1 MALHIDSFTFRI
13 AATDLQSTAKR
24 YTSRFSS
31 RNGLTLLF
39 AHCVGS
45 RTFTTAHAPC
55 FIRAELDSLDKE
67 QWEPTIEQIF
77 RLQQQKDQ
85 RDRIREAW
93 AFDWQSHGDAAIIN
107 ARVLDSRKDAVCQ
120 FKNHGLRSI
129 PKPDGEAVGL
139 KASKKQEGM
148 AYPQFP
154 PYIESVTLF
163 RERSVVWQGLDT
175 FRKDSATRAKG
186 SNQLQ

>member
-45 RTFTTAHAPC
+45 H
-55 FIRAELDSLDKE
+55 KE

-107 ARVLDSRKDAVCQ
+107 ARVLDSRKDAVSPSEWALALES
-120 FKNHGLRSI
+120 FVESHLRGHRI
-129 PKPDGEAVGL
+129 VALGH
-139 KASKKQEGM
+139 
-148 AYPQFP
+148 
-154 PYIESVTLF
+154 
-163 RERSVVWQGLDT
+163 
-175 FRKDSATRAKG
+175 SAGTCAIAP
-186 SNQLQ
+186 